1 MKTSK
6 GEQVIINLLR
16 KDGLKFEREKEFAD
30 LRGGRYRYDF
40 YLPALGVLIEYDGE
54 QHFQRVSLF
63 QKTQRDFLKTK
74 GHDRQKNEYALTHNL
89 RLYRIPYWELDSL
102 TSSRD
107 IFQQK
112 FEVRSIW
119 HNDDLWRK
127 HENRIQSVIF
137 YYLTTE
143 TRRRGR
149 QLDFF
154 EVVKNI
160 GSLLGLFLSITS
172 VVGIVAKFQN
182 KRYKELF
189 DEHSKE
195 IRKNDKKQTEEI
207 TEIKN
212 TLNNLETK
220 FDNLETKVDGLE
232 KRSDVDEDFNAEI
245 CRNVIKDIYY
255 KYNKTQKI
263 PLYERKMA
271 DSLYK
276 IYSEQFHQNSYGQL
290 LYQEICKW
298 EIDTT
303 DKLTM

>member
-1 MKTSK
+1 M
-6 GEQVIINLLR
+6 V
-16 KDGLKFEREKEFAD
+16 KD
-30 LRGGRYRYDF
+30 
-40 YLPALGVLIEYDGE
+40 
-54 QHFQRVSLF
+54 
-63 QKTQRDFLKTK
+63 
-74 GHDRQKNEYALTHNL
+74 
-89 RLYRIPYWELDSL
+89 
-102 TSSRD
+102 
-107 IFQQK
+107 
-112 FEVRSIW
+112 
-119 HNDDLWRK
+119 
-127 HENRIQSVIF
+127 
-137 YYLTTE
+137 
-143 TRRRGR
+143 
-149 QLDFF
+149 
-154 EVVKNI
+154 I

-182 KRYKELF
+182 KHYKRLF
-189 DEHSKE
+189 DEHSEE

-212 TLNNLETK
+212 TLNNLATEFGSFKTEVSSLK
-220 FDNLETKVDGLE
+220 TEFDDLK
-232 KRSDVDEDFNAEI
+232 KRSDVDEGFNAEI

-298 EIDTT
+298 EIDPT

>member
-16 KDGLKFEREKEFAD
+16 KGGLKFEREKEFAD

-40 YLPALGVLIEYDGE
+40 YLPALGALIEYDGE

-89 RLYRIPYWELDSL
+89 RLFRIPYWELDSL

-143 TRRRGR
+143 TQGGR

-154 EVVKNI
+154 DVVKNI
-160 GSLLGLFLSITS
+160 GSLLGLFLSTVSVAGIIT
-172 VVGIVAKFQN
+172 KFLS
-182 KRYKELF
+182 KRYDRLF
-189 DEHSKE
+189 DEHLEE

-207 TEIKN
+207 TEIKD
-212 TLNNLETK
+212 TLNNLA
-220 FDNLETKVDGLE
+220 TKVDGLE
-232 KRSDVDEDFNAEI
+232 KSSDVVEDFNAEI
-245 CRNVIKDIYY
+245 CRNAIKDIYY

-298 EIDTT
+298 EIDPT

>member
-1 MKTSK
+1 M
-6 GEQVIINLLR
+6 
-16 KDGLKFEREKEFAD
+16 
-30 LRGGRYRYDF
+30 
-40 YLPALGVLIEYDGE
+40 
-54 QHFQRVSLF
+54 
-63 QKTQRDFLKTK
+63 
-74 GHDRQKNEYALTHNL
+74 
-89 RLYRIPYWELDSL
+89 
-102 TSSRD
+102 
-107 IFQQK
+107 
-112 FEVRSIW
+112 
-119 HNDDLWRK
+119 
-127 HENRIQSVIF
+127 
-137 YYLTTE
+137 
-143 TRRRGR
+143 
-149 QLDFF
+149 
-154 EVVKNI
+154 VKNI